1 MATTIQTSPPDSGP
15 QRGLPR
21 WAWVLVALLA
31 AVALVAVA
39 VAVFA
44 VRGRTVAHPASP
56 PSPAAS
62 ASPSSSA
69 SQAATAT
76 LADGCLG
83 GVAELDRAVL
93 AAQRQAPLTPAG
105 AASFTATVIRW
116 AFAGPPPPYQQ
127 VTARQVLTDNA
138 SPAARRSLSSTKDL
152 AGSTGGVDFTDGKYY
167 VESFDG
173 DSAIVSYVGGANPT
187 LNGVPQ
193 GAVLLGGAAHLEAV
207 NGTWHYKDLTS
218 ERSIEDLQRIG
229 IPYSGGC

>member
-15 QRGLPR
+15 RRGLPR

-44 VRGRTVAHPASP
+44 VRGRTVVHSAAP

-62 ASPSSSA
+62 VSPSSSA
-69 SQAATAT
+69 SPAATAT

-93 AAQRQAPLTPAG
+93 TAQRQAPLTPAG

-138 SPAARRSLSSTKDL
+138 GSAARRSLTGTKDL
-152 AGSTGGVDFTDGKYY
+152 GSSTEAIDFTNGKYY

-173 DSAIVSYVGGANPT
+173 DSAIVSYLAGANP
-187 LNGVPQ
+187 
-193 GAVLLGGAAHLEAV
+193 
-207 NGTWHYKDLTS
+207 
-218 ERSIEDLQRIG
+218 R
-229 IPYSGGC
+229 

>member
-15 QRGLPR
+15 RRGLPR

-44 VRGRTVAHPASP
+44 VRGRTVVHPAVP

-62 ASPSSSA
+62 TSPSSSA
-69 SQAATAT
+69 SPAAT

-93 AAQRQAPLTPAG
+93 TAQRQAPLTPAG

-127 VTARQVLTDNA
+127 VTAKQVLTDNA
-138 SPAARRSLSSTKDL
+138 SSAARRSLSSTKDL

-193 GAVLLGGAAHLEAV
+193 GAVLLSGAVHLEAV
-207 NGTWHYKDLTS
+207 NGTWHYRDLTS

-229 IPYSGGC
+229 VPYSGGC